1 MVKKKHSTLTD
12 TLLRQWQSG
21 GRLSDLLVPLS
32 WITRLAVAIRKQRYT
47 RGLAHPNR
55 LPVPVIVVGNIFVG
69 GTGKT
74 PFVLSLIDALR
85 QRGWQPGVIS
95 RGYGV
100 KVGREARH
108 GFGEQVDAACLGDE
122 RAMLARAAPVAIHP
136 DRTLAAHCLLQQ
148 YPDTTVIIADDGLQH
163 LALGRDIEIAVQ
175 DSRGIGNGRLL
186 PAGPL
191 REPATRLDS
200 VDYLVINA
208 AADAPA
214 AKAPVTKTPDAEPTR
229 ANTRPDGRHKPRRVT
244 MQLHPTR
251 MVHLLSGQT
260 MAPDQW
266 AIAHQGQRI
275 AAIAGIGHPPRFFST
290 VANAGIT
297 AEQTIAF
304 PDHHAYSEADIR
316 AIEADIVLMTA
327 KDAAKCT
334 GMQDARLWSMEVAPA
349 FSDADFFDRIAEQL
363 KSLPVY

>member
-1 MVKKKHSTLTD
+1 MVKKRHSALTA

-21 GRLSDLLVPLS
+21 GLLSDLLLPLS
-32 WITRLAVAIRKQRYT
+32 WITRLAVTARKLRYKH
-47 RGLAHPNR
+47 GLKQASR

-74 PFVLSLIDALR
+74 PFVLSLIAALR

-100 KVGREARH
+100 KVGHEARH
-108 GFGEQVDAACLGDE
+108 GYGEQIDAAYLGDE
-122 RAMLARAAPVAIHP
+122 PAMLARVAPVAIHP
-136 DRTLAAHCLLQQ
+136 DRTRAAHCLLQQ

-208 AADAPA
+208 PAEAPA
-214 AKAPVTKTPDAEPTR
+214 EKAPATESPPAT
-229 ANTRPDGRHKPRRVT
+229 TRPDEHNKPRRVL

-251 MVHLLSGQT
+251 MVHLRSGRS
-260 MAPDQW
+260 MPPDQW
-266 AIAHQGQRI
+266 ATVHQGQRI
-275 AAIAGIGHPPRFFST
+275 AAIAGIGHPPRFFRT
-290 VANAGIT
+290 VAHAGIT
-297 AEQTIAF
+297 AQQTIAF
-304 PDHHAYSEADIR
+304 PDHHAFSEDEIR
-316 AIEADIVLMTA
+316 AINADIVLMTA
-327 KDAAKCT
+327 KDAAKCNA
-334 GMQDARLWSMEVAPA
+334 MQDERLWSMEVAPR
-349 FSDADFFDRIAEQL
+349 FSDAAFFDRIAEQL